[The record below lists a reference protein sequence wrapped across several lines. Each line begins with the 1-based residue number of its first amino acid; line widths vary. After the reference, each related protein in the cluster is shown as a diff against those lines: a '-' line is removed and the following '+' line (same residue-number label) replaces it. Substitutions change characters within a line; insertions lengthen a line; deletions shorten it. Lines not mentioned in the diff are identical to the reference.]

1 MSILRPI
8 SIFLRNFLI
17 KQHPYFSCCASCGE
31 IQTPLGTRLCTSL
44 SPSFSIDAVIIPDSS
59 NGGIPDTIQAL
70 RGQLPWLRNV
80 IVVSRQNGV
89 SSDNTSNTFWI
100 TETFFE
106 TLLMEQI
113 ISADRRAGLEAYC
126 HLLPELGEYYLVFTK
141 DSPQTNAA
149 LDPLDFYTPNGLP
162 LLSVSLL
169 SHLPTGAALQK
180 NRNDLLMQ
188 HLLDSTEDTSP
199 PRVYAHSKSDAVEFL
214 VFFEHYLQLAEAYGV
229 CGKAYSLVLSQWL
242 YITGRGVAVPHTFFL

>member
-59 NGGIPDTIQAL
+59 DAGVPDAVQAL
-70 RGQLPWLRNV
+70 RSQLPWLRNV
-80 IVVSRQNGV
+80 IVVGRQNGV
-89 SSDNTSNTFWI
+89 SNNTSNTFWI
-100 TETFFE
+100 TEAFFE
-106 TLLMEQI
+106 TLLMDQI
-113 ISADRRAGLEAYC
+113 LSADRRAGLEAYY

-141 DSPQTNAA
+141 DSPQTSAE

-162 LLSVSLL
+162 LLSDPLV

-188 HLLDSTEDTSP
+188 HLLDSTEDISP
-199 PRVYAHSKSDAVEFL
+199 PRVYAHSKSDAAEFL

-229 CGKAYSLVLSQWL
+229 HGKAYSLVLSQWL
-242 YITGRGVAVPHTFFL
+242 YITGRGVAVPRTSFS